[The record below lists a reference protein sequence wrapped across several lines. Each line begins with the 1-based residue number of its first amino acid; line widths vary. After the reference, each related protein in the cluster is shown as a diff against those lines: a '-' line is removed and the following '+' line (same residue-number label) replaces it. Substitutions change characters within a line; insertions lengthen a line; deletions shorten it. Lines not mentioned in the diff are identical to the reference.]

1 MDKTPKQCYDSVK
14 HGDDGKKDANHPE
27 VKISFL
33 FVKVI
38 SAPEWRYGNWD
49 DGVILKGYA
58 SSSLGVKSMLFG
70 SMQ

>member
-1 MDKTPKQCYDSVK
+1 MIASNMVLMA
-14 HGDDGKKDANHPE
+14 KKAQTTRRRRFP
-27 VKISFL
+27 FF

-38 SAPEWRYGNWD
+38 STPEWRYGNRD

>member
-1 MDKTPKQCYDSVK
+1 MIASNKVLMA
-14 HGDDGKKDANHPE
+14 KKAQTTRRRRFP
-27 VKISFL
+27 FF

-38 SAPEWRYGNWD
+38 STPEWRYGNWD
-49 DGVILKGYA
+49 DGVILTGYA